1 MASTA
6 VTAASEDA
14 EGVGPLPVT
23 ALEAHG
29 VNGGDIKKLRE
40 AGYNTIESIVYAP
53 KKNLLAIKGISEAK
67 ADKIMAEG
75 QKLVPTG
82 FTTATAMHLKRS
94 QLIQVSRTKEN
105 LISIDLPFTLSSHQE
120 LGLVYKLGPVSAALL
135 LPTGMRHLAVAY
147 DIETLTAGMS
157 YSNNQHYDY
166 KILIILRNLPDGPH
180 QVYE

>member
-75 QKLVPTG
+75 QKMVPTG

-105 LISIDLPFTLSSHQE
+105 LISIHPFQPPRISNYLHYLRSVI
-120 LGLVYKLGPVSAALL
+120 LG
-135 LPTGMRHLAVAY
+135 RCH
-147 DIETLTAGMS
+147 S
-157 YSNNQHYDY
+157 YTIPIFKNWSCY
-166 KILIILRNLPDGPH
+166 R
-180 QVYE
+180 